1 MVIDRYSIEE
11 IPVSKLFCQALGLD
25 PLGLIASGAL
35 IACVPQT
42 EETQIMNDL
51 IQANI
56 PTFKI
61 GKMTNR
67 HREIKMIENN
77 QLIDFPQFETDELA
91 RFFATIKK

>member
-1 MVIDRYSIEE
+1 
-11 IPVSKLFCQALGLD
+11 
-25 PLGLIASGAL
+25 
-35 IACVPQT
+35 
-42 EETQIMNDL
+42 MNAL